1 METNVEADVIKSLSL
16 VLQLES
22 DILCLAQIWDHS
34 SNNVIIKAV
43 LIANIKIIL
52 DGASIVNILDLAEFQ
67 ARCQRGQF

>member
-43 LIANIKIIL
+43 LITNIKIIL